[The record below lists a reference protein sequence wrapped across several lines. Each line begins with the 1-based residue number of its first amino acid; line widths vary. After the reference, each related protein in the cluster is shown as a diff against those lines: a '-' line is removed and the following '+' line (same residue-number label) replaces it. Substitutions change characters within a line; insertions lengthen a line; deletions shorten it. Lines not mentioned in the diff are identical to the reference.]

1 MALKHRKK
9 VENYKIIK
17 KKELKKKNKTYSW
30 VCSNLTSLVT

>member
-17 KKELKKKNKTYSW
+17 KKELKKRTKLILEF
-30 VCSNLTSLVT
+30 VLILQVL